1 MYYISKVTVISA
13 GIIEQKAGGF
23 ILQTVMKRRTN
34 IALISILRYNV
45 KETTR

>member
-13 GIIEQKAGGF
+13 GIIEQKAGF